1 MSLNENNYFSRLS
14 PGPSDGRTF
23 DQRTLEAVN
32 RTAYDV
38 GSYRQFIIA
47 LDKASNGGTIIVS
60 GVVTVPE
67 TILINKQVSIQCI
80 GRGAF
85 IPGAS
90 GLTMFRVKDIANV
103 YFLDVRVLKNKD
115 IKASIFIEHIQTVT
129 PSATLKNVTVRR
141 CFALCDV
148 FMGFTVEGTTPKTM
162 SRSLGANYGWTY
174 LGNRSMIDGN
184 IHYAETKLSGR
195 FLEGAFYMCT
205 VTNNESRFGSINLTN
220 GGGTGNIVST
230 NVISGEL
237 DAGGSP
243 TSIRVDTSC
252 QTNIFTSNIVVY
264 DVLNSAGGVPLNT
277 VVSNNR
283 EFLP

>member
-1 MSLNENNYFSRLS
+1 MSLNENNYFLRSR

-38 GSYRQFIIA
+38 NSYRQFIIA
-47 LDKASNGGTIIVS
+47 LDKAGDGETVTVS
-60 GVVTVPE
+60 GVVEVPQ
-67 TILINKQVSIQCI
+67 TILINKQVKIQCI
-80 GRGAF
+80 GKGAF
-85 IPGAS
+85 IPTAS
-90 GLTMFRVKDIANV
+90 NLTMFRVKDIANIF
-103 YFLDVRVLKNKD
+103 FLDVRVLKNKD
-115 IKASIFIEHIQTVT
+115 MRTSTFLEHNQTVI
-129 PSATLKNVTVRR
+129 PEATLKNITVRR

-148 FMGFTVEGTTPKTM
+148 FIKFIVAGSTPKTM

-205 VTNNESRFGSINLTN
+205 ITNNESRFGSINLTN

-237 DAGGSP
+237 DASGNP
-243 TSIRVDTSC
+243 TSIRVSTSC
-252 QTNIFTSNIVVY
+252 ETNIFTSNIVVY
-264 DVLNSAGGVPLNT
+264 DVLNDAGVVPLNT